1 MTNMKTHGFG
11 SSTHDVHVDVMLSIC
26 GNAQYKG
33 YYFTRKWRLRPS
45 NPTALSSTNLFPLN
59 SNEISASRILVLK
72 RAPSRQTVNVVLVS
86 ALTYLDEID
95 Q

>member
-1 MTNMKTHGFG
+1 
-11 SSTHDVHVDVMLSIC
+11 ML
-26 GNAQYKG
+26 GRG
-33 YYFTRKWRLRPS
+33 WRWAS
-45 NPTALSSTNLFPLN
+45 LFPLN